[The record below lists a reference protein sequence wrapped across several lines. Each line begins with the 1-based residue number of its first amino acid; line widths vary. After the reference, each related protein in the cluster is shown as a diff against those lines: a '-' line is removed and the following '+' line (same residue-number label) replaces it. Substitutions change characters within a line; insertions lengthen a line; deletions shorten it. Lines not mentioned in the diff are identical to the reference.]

1 MDKYDLLKSHID
13 QYTRKDGTVVQAH
26 DDKRQAAQPHPVG
39 QTLSGPAAQA
49 IHGGR
54 ESARKKFGATVTRS
68 HMAEGGKGLVETHD
82 GYGNYAHHTTE
93 DSGKSWGGGYIS
105 AKSSNKDERF
115 DAAVGK
121 LGGAAKPDGKA
132 VAGALANKYA
142 KHFNRKSPEWQ
153 HDGQAIPASEAKG
166 VPEYTHKEV
175 YGHDNETS
183 PAADDFSPEFSE
195 KHRPAENPHF
205 VIKHKD
211 GAKHFVDS
219 GGYNYARHHIPVS
232 NDAGAEKPAAEPEAA
247 KPANK
252 PASAAG
258 SGVAPISRHA
268 QALRDSS
275 KPGDLDHR
283 DNLIAAGHM
292 AAADHKSLK
301 QHLSKLDTA
310 ASDHILDYVHPDH
323 WKGLGFEPLNIEKSK
338 AAYGKKFDPKKAKA
352 GGPSAGEV
360 GHEERQQYGKYFKKG
375 DKVKDGS
382 GNQHTVVSHHG
393 PEVKTESGQ
402 SFHPTKLDHAAD
414 SGFMQ
419 KPEWHHSPEHH
430 AAVKNGFG
438 GDKDVDVSP
447 SKSSLGDSDVGI
459 KHGENFISHS
469 ISPRTK
475 SDGSKHFAVN
485 GHAKVGGKQGP
496 VTSAKSFPTVGDA
509 VDHIKGVHKQFR
521 EMSK

>member
-13 QYTRKDGTVVQAH
+13 QYSRKDGTVVQAH
-26 DDKRQAAQPHPVG
+26 DDKRV
-39 QTLSGPAAQA
+39 AAQA
-49 IHGGR
+49 PL
-54 ESARKKFGATVTRS
+54 STR
-68 HMAEGGKGLVETHD
+68 
-82 GYGNYAHHTTE
+82 
-93 DSGKSWGGGYIS
+93 
-105 AKSSNKDERF
+105 
-115 DAAVGK
+115 AVG
-121 LGGAAKPDGKA
+121 DVIGKHSS
-132 VAGALANKYA
+132 KME
-142 KHFNRKSPEWQ
+142 RKAPEWN
-153 HDGQAIPASEAKG
+153 HKGPG
-166 VPEYTHKEV
+166 VPSADVSHFPEFSHKEV
-175 YGHDNETS
+175 YGHENKTI
-183 PAADDFSPEFSE
+183 PNQDF
-195 KHRPAENPHF
+195 
-205 VIKHKD
+205 HKD
-211 GAKHFVDS
+211 FAANGHQGFVLKHPDGKRSVVDTQGS
-219 GGYNYARHHIPVS
+219 NYARYHAPVDDS
-232 NDAGAEKPAAEPEAA
+232 EAA
-247 KPANK
+247 KS
-252 PASAAG
+252 SAKEIDSAG

-268 QALRDSS
+268 QALRESS
-275 KPGDLDHR
+275 KPGDLDHS
-283 DNLIAAGHM
+283 DNQF
-292 AAADHKSLK
+292 AADHMEKGDHKALAAHLK
-301 QHLSKLDTA
+301 NLDTA
-310 ASDHILDYVHPDH
+310 ARDHILDHVHPDH
-323 WKGLGFEPLNIEKSK
+323 REGLGFQQLNMDRSKKQYAEKFPVK
-338 AAYGKKFDPKKAKA
+338 AAKA
-352 GGPSAGEV
+352 GGPAEGEV
-360 GHEERQQYGKYFKKG
+360 GHEEHQQYGKYFKKG